1 LQIPSAVDGA
11 PFYVHIDFTSHQHA
25 YKPEHSLQEANATF
39 QQYKHDPL
47 VKSIELVRQ
56 PSPMNGDRI
65 TLKCHPSS
73 KASSSTRSL
82 SSLPALEEKEEI

>member
-1 LQIPSAVDGA
+1 MQIPSVVEGA
-11 PFYVHIDFTSHQHA
+11 PFYVHIDFTTNQHA
-25 YKPEHSLQEANATF
+25 YKPEHSLQAANTTF
-39 QQYKHDPL
+39 QQYKHSPL

-65 TLKCHPSS
+65 TLKCHPSK

-82 SSLPALEEKEEI
+82 ASLAALDEKEEA